1 MADVERAV
9 LTARSRVEVD
19 GWQEAIRASCQ
30 PLLEAEAIEERY
42 VERCIEMVEDEGP
55 YVVVAP
61 GIALAHA
68 RPEDGVK
75 RLCLSVVT
83 LAAPVEFG
91 HSENDPVDL
100 VFAFG
105 SPDSTQHVSLLRNL
119 ARALQADLA
128 DKLRTANTVEEVE
141 SLIQGIVQD
150 VKED

>member
-1 MADVERAV
+1 MAAVEGAI

-19 GWQEAIRASCQ
+19 GWRKALRASCQ
-30 PLLEAEAIEERY
+30 PLLEAEAIEQRY
-42 VERCIEMVEDEGP
+42 VQRCIEMVEDEGP

-105 SPDSTQHVSLLRNL
+105 SSDATQHVSLLRSL

-128 DKLRTANTVEEVE
+128 DNLGAADTTEEVE